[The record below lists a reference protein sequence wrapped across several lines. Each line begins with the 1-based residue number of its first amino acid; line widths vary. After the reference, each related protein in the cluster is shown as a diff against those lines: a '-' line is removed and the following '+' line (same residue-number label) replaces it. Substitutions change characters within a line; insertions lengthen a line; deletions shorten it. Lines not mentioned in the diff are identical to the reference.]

1 MAKYLSRRSQ
11 AGAVLLEWIISLS
24 IGLFIIGGITGF
36 LAASKRTTESGFHI
50 EQMLESGRIA
60 TELISRDLQLAG
72 FFGEYTGNTMVRGAS
87 VNVMVADLAAADDC
101 IIDWLGTGN
110 EGSFPTVS
118 GRFSAVFVGTVRE
131 NNSLN
136 GQYGCVADRSDLVMD
151 SDVIGIK
158 RVIGAPLAD
167 SAEMDKR
174 RFYFAGNSVVAQIF
188 DVDDTWPTEAAMPG
202 RQVWEYQHIAYYLDV
217 SQQSGLPVLR
227 RYHLTRDEGTGEGS
241 IAIEGNGPLVEG
253 VERIR
258 VLLGV
263 DTDLVVDG
271 IVDDYLSPDDVTPQ
285 QWSENRVLAAKLFV
299 LVRSLTEDSSYV
311 NNDSYELGDV
321 TVASGGDHYR
331 RMLFQS
337 VVSLRNMVIHGGS
350 S

>member
-1 MAKYLSRRSQ
+1 MAKYLSQRSQ

-87 VNVMVADLAAADDC
+87 VNVMVADLAADDDC

-118 GRFSAVFVGTVRE
+118 GRFSALFVGTVRE

-136 GQYGCVADRSDLVMD
+136 GQYDCVADRSDLVMD

-158 RVIGAPLAD
+158 RVIGVPLAD
-167 SAEMDKR
+167 AGDMEDN

-188 DVDDTWPTEAAMPG
+188 DDTDDWPSEAAMPG

-227 RYHLTRDEGTGEGS
+227 RYHLIRDDSGVGK
-241 IAIEGNGPLVEG
+241 IAIEGSGPLVEG

-271 IVDDYLSPDDVTPQ
+271 IVDDYLSPDEVTPQ

-311 NNDSYELGDV
+311 NNNSYELGDV
-321 TVASGGDHYR
+321 TVDSGGDHYR